1 MQNRIWDAGLS
12 ILVMKA
18 AFESGS
24 WDSRNSESDA
34 GLMVSVGLRAEE
46 SDLSCAHEVICSIRM
61 HVSLAAQRVPSRE
74 ETYHPPSWRRIVP
87 VASTAAGA
95 CATSQADAYHQHH
108 SEYSYYR
115 LPGYSPPSV

>member
-34 GLMVSVGLRAEE
+34 GLMVSVALTAEE
-46 SDLSCAHEVICSIRM
+46 PDLSCAHEVI
-61 HVSLAAQRVPSRE
+61 
-74 ETYHPPSWRRIVP
+74 
-87 VASTAAGA
+87 
-95 CATSQADAYHQHH
+95 
-108 SEYSYYR
+108 
-115 LPGYSPPSV
+115 